1 MELKQEADIRQY
13 IETWL
18 KQQGISFEREVV
30 CGNGVRADLVTPDM
44 VIEIKKYL
52 NRGAMYQA
60 HGQGV
65 AYQKLLNKP
74 KLLIIGLAPPSESR
88 YQEAQRIA
96 ENIRSETV
104 QVVFL
109 DKDPRWELAVA
120 SAQSPASSSK
130 SASKPPVLLP
140 FEPVPAS
147 ASESAKSAK
156 SAASKSSKASEPTAQ
171 EQPSGSGMKDFWVLL
186 LLILFFLWI
195 RAAIWRNQPT
205 EVPTMQPSP
214 EVVP

>member
-65 AYQKLLNKP
+65 AYQKLLTATP
-74 KLLIIGLAPPSESR
+74 TGL
-88 YQEAQRIA
+88 
-96 ENIRSETV
+96 EN
-104 QVVFL
+104 
-109 DKDPRWELAVA
+109 
-120 SAQSPASSSK
+120 
-130 SASKPPVLLP
+130 
-140 FEPVPAS
+140 
-147 ASESAKSAK
+147 
-156 SAASKSSKASEPTAQ
+156 
-171 EQPSGSGMKDFWVLL
+171 
-186 LLILFFLWI
+186 
-195 RAAIWRNQPT
+195 RAD
-205 EVPTMQPSP
+205 
-214 EVVP
+214 